1 MRPSIITTLLPSLL
15 LVGACTAQFDWRQLQ
30 IARSPLQVMLPCK
43 PEHAA
48 RRMDMGGQNVDLAIA
63 SCTTAGVTV
72 AVGHAVLTD
81 PMGAGPVLA
90 HWRRATLATMRAT
103 QVVQS
108 VFSLPNARALADAM
122 AVQATGSG
130 PDGRPLVLRA
140 AWFAQGRA
148 AYVAMI
154 YGPDLSPEV
163 VDTFFSGLRL
173 Q

>member
-1 MRPSIITTLLPSLL
+1 MRPSIIATLLPSLL

-30 IARSPLQVMLPCK
+30 IAQTPLQVLLPCK
-43 PEHAA
+43 PEYAS

-72 AVGHAVLTD
+72 AVGHAALAD
-81 PMGAGPVLA
+81 PLGAGLVLA

-108 VFSLPNARALADAM
+108 AFRLSNTREIADAV

-140 AWFAQGRA
+140 AWFTQGRA